1 MLLAG
6 ADGWRSRARHRRDPG
21 PEQPE
26 VQAAVPDFPAPA
38 GGILGML
45 RSAALAATG
54 LLVAAASL
62 VSFAESYRGLFEWA
76 HRHGLSGVWSAVWPL
91 QVDVFIAV
99 GELSLFTALV
109 DRWPARSRV
118 LPWTVTLGGLAV
130 SVAGNIGHV
139 AGSSLTSRA
148 TAAVPPLAASAAMAV
163 GLGVLKRVVAG
174 RRASQPAVTAV
185 EVPPPA
191 PAPAPLPVPAQSPDT
206 GSAQR
211 PAQRAPRNQSRP
223 RRAPAGRSQVT
234 AAEVADHFSDQIAA
248 GQVPSQRAIRGQW
261 RVGSDRARE
270 LHDDVAAM
278 MTAPAAPVPEQQPA
292 PGPLARDR
300 QLQ

>member
-1 MLLAG
+1 MLLAGARRLG

-21 PEQPE
+21 PVQPRP
-26 VQAAVPDFPAPA
+26 QPADPDLSAPA
-38 GGILGML
+38 GGILGAL

-54 LLVAAASL
+54 MLVAAASL
-62 VSFAESYRGLFEWA
+62 VSFAESYRGLFEWS

-139 AGSSLTSRA
+139 AGNSLTSRA

-163 GLGVLKRVVAG
+163 GLGVLKRVVSA
-174 RRASQPAVTAV
+174 RRIARPVIMAAQAPPAVPV
-185 EVPPPA
+185 PA
-191 PAPAPLPVPAQSPDT
+191 PAQAQSLTAGGGEP
-206 GSAQR
+206 
-211 PAQRAPRNQSRP
+211 PAQRARRP
-223 RRAPAGRSQVT
+223 RSQPQRAPAGRLQVT
-234 AAEVADHFSDQIAA
+234 AAEVAEHFSDQIAA

-270 LHDDVAAM
+270 LRDDVAAM
-278 MTAPAAPVPEQQPA
+278 MGAPASQVPE
-292 PGPLARDR
+292 R
-300 QLQ
+300 

>member
-1 MLLAG
+1 MLLAGTGRLG

-21 PEQPE
+21 PGQPQ
-26 VQAAVPDFPAPA
+26 QAADPDLPVPA
-38 GGILGML
+38 GGILSML

-54 LLVAAASL
+54 LLVAAASV

-163 GLGVLKRVVAG
+163 GLGVLKRVVSA
-174 RRASQPAVTAV
+174 RRSARPAVTSLQASPAV
-185 EVPPPA
+185 PVPV
-191 PAPAPLPVPAQSPDT
+191 PLPAPAQSPAAAD
-206 GSAQR
+206 GGAP
-211 PAQRAPRNQSRP
+211 PAQRAPRRRSQP
-223 RRAPAGRSQVT
+223 QRAPAGRPHVT
-234 AAEVADHFSDQIAA
+234 AAEVAEHFSGQIAA
-248 GQVPSQRAIRGQW
+248 GQVPSQRAIRSQW

-270 LHDDVAAM
+270 LRDDVAAM
-278 MTAPAAPVPEQQPA
+278 MAKPASPVPEQ
-292 PGPLARDR
+292 
-300 QLQ
+300 